1 MDWTAAR
8 DTLNG
13 CLPRGIRAVR
23 VEEAKMDPC
32 EIAAACYELSVGK
45 EYAGKAR
52 EAFDAYNEAPQAIVV
67 KEGKR
72 GKKKE
77 LDLKQYAPAL
87 DYKNKDGELVVRLT
101 LPAGNTFTVNPAMI
115 LAWLSEHHGLESYR
129 VRILRTGLQTAEG
142 KAFV

>member
-1 MDWTAAR
+1 
-8 DTLNG
+8 
-13 CLPRGIRAVR
+13 
-23 VEEAKMDPC
+23 MDPSQ
-32 EIAAACYELSVGK
+32 IAAACYELSVSK

-52 EAFDAYNEAPQAIVV
+52 EAFDAYNEAAQVIVV

-77 LDLKQYAPAL
+77 LDLKQYAPVL
-87 DYKNKDGELVVRLT
+87 DYKNKDGGLVVRLT

-115 LAWLSEHHGLESYR
+115 LTWLSENHGLESYR
-129 VRILRTGLQTAEG
+129 VQILRTGLQTVEG